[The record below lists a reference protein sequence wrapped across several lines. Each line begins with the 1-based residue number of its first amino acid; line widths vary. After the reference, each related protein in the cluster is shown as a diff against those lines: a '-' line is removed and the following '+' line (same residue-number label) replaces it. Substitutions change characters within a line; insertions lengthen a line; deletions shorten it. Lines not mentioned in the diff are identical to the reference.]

1 VRHGML
7 LALVVLFSQMGC
19 APTSGPAPIGTGPV
33 QVLATTSIIADA
45 VSRIGGEA
53 VQVKTL
59 MPPGT
64 DPHTYLPSPGDA
76 QQLSQAQIIFYNGLH
91 LEGKMAQLL
100 EKHPGGGRAVAVSER
115 LDPVKDLR
123 TVDNSET
130 SHDPHVWFDVQLW
143 SKCVERIRDELIDA
157 DPARSDLYRK
167 NSDRYLAELSQL
179 HQEMK
184 KLAEKVPTSKR
195 VLVTSHDAFGYWEK
209 AYGFEVRGLQ
219 GVSTAAALSS
229 KDREGLA
236 KFLGQRKIPVVFCET
251 SVPSKGL
258 KAVLDTTQESY
269 KHQVKLIGE
278 EEALYS
284 DSLGGPGSPGE
295 TYIGMVRH
303 NMQTVVKHLMK

>member
-1 VRHGML
+1 VRFGFCL
-7 LALVVLFSQMGC
+7 LSLTVFLATGC
-19 APTSGPAPIGTGPV
+19 APTTGPAPIGSGPV

-45 VSRIGGEA
+45 VKQIGGDA

-64 DPHTYLPSPGDA
+64 DPHTYLPAPGDA

-100 EKHPGGGRAVAVSER
+100 EKHPGGGRAVAVTQR

-123 TVDNSET
+123 IVDNSET
-130 SHDPHVWFDVQLW
+130 THDPHVWFDVQLW
-143 SKCVERIRDELIDA
+143 AKCVERIRDEMMDA
-157 DPARSDLYRK
+157 DPARAEQYRK
-167 NSDRYLAELSQL
+167 NSERYLGELSQL

-184 KLAEKVPTSKR
+184 KLAETVPTSKR
-195 VLVTSHDAFGYWEK
+195 VLVTSHDAFGYWER

-236 KFLGQRKIPVVFCET
+236 KFLGQRKVPVVFCET

-258 KAVLDTTQESY
+258 KAVLDTTLESY
-269 KHQVKLIGE
+269 QHEVKLIGE
-278 EEALYS
+278 EESLYS
-284 DSLGGPGSPGE
+284 DSLGAPGSTGE

-303 NMQTVVKHLMK
+303 NMQTVVKHLLK

>member
-1 VRHGML
+1 VRFGLCL
-7 LALVVLFSQMGC
+7 LGFIPIIAVGC
-19 APTSGPAPIGTGPV
+19 APSSGPAPIGAGPV

-45 VSRIGGEA
+45 VGQIGGDA

-64 DPHTYLPSPGDA
+64 DPHTYLPAPGDA

-100 EKHPGGGRAVAVSER
+100 EKHPGGGRAVAVTER
-115 LDPVKDLR
+115 LDPMMDLR
-123 TVDNSET
+123 SVDNSET
-130 SHDPHVWFDVQLW
+130 AHDPHVWFDVQLW
-143 SKCVERIRDELIDA
+143 AKCVERIRDELIDA
-157 DPARSDLYRK
+157 DPARAEKYRQ
-167 NSDRYLAELSQL
+167 NSEKYLSELSQL
-179 HQEMK
+179 HQEIK
-184 KLAEKVPTSKR
+184 KLAETVPVKKR

-209 AYGFEVRGLQ
+209 AYGFEVQGLQ

-251 SVPSKGL
+251 SVRSKGL
-258 KAVLDTTQESY
+258 KAVLDTTLESY
-269 KHQVKLIGE
+269 QHQVKLIGE

-284 DSLGGPGSPGE
+284 DSLGAPGTPAE

-303 NMQTVVKHLMK
+303 NMQTVVKHLLK